1 MELSNELEMGRKTM
15 RNVLSTVA
23 AIAMVGALVVPAG
36 AQDSAACP
44 LPQEA
49 KGIPAALDAAIGG
62 RADKDPACIR
72 ALFLPEARFVPVRT
86 DSTGKRVAGIFS
98 VDEYIANKAKMG
110 AALLDERQVKFSTSE
125 FGNVAHLWS
134 TYVLKVGG
142 KQVARGVNSIQA
154 VRTDTGWRVL
164 EVSWQ
169 AEEKK
174 LPMPQELLPE

>member
-1 MELSNELEMGRKTM
+1 MRSIVSAMTM
-15 RNVLSTVA
+15 
-23 AIAMVGALVVPAG
+23 IAMLGASALPAR
-36 AQDSAACP
+36 AQDSVGCP
-44 LPQEA
+44 LPQDVKA
-49 KGIPAALDAAIGG
+49 IPAALDAAIGG

-86 DSTGKRVAGIFS
+86 DSTGKRISGIFS

-110 AALLDERQVKFSTSE
+110 GELLDERQVKFSTSQ

-154 VRTDTGWRVL
+154 VRTDAGWRVL

-169 AEEKK
+169 AEEKN
-174 LPMPQELLPE
+174 LPLPTELLPE